1 MKILITGGT
10 AIAAL
15 KLLKAF
21 ENKEVVLADYG
32 TVPMLKSAAYQM
44 ISLGKKNE
52 EIVAHNILN
61 VCLDEGITTVLPLY
75 SFEVA
80 ALAKARVLFAEFGI
94 DLLLPDDEWLKRCFD
109 ESQAPKL
116 NDWAIYHSGKL
127 LYASSDLPIW
137 LVPQKDNL
145 NGAFTLTNDQFSLI
159 TI

>member
-1 MKILITGGT
+1 MKLLITGGT

-21 ENKEVVLADYG
+21 ENREAVLADYG

-61 VCLDEGITTVLPLY
+61 ICLDEGITTVLPLY
-75 SFEVA
+75 SFEII
-80 ALAKARVLFAEFGI
+80 ALAKAKVLFSEFGI
-94 DLLLPDDEWLKRCFD
+94 QILLPDDEALQLYFN
-109 ESQAPKL
+109 ESQTPKL
-116 NDWAIYHSGKL
+116 NDWAVYDSGKL
-127 LYASSDLPIW
+127 LYASTDNPVW
-137 LVPQKDNL
+137 QTQQNNL
-145 NGAFTLTNDQFSLI
+145 NGAFTWASGQPFLI

>member
-1 MKILITGGT
+1 MKLLITGGT

-21 ENKEVVLADYG
+21 ENREAVLADYG
-32 TVPMLKSAAYQM
+32 TVPMLRSAAYQM

-61 VCLDEGITTVLPLY
+61 ICLDEGIATVLPLY

-80 ALAKARVLFAEFGI
+80 ALAKAKVLFGEFGI
-94 DLLLPDDEWLKRCFD
+94 HILLPDD
-109 ESQAPKL
+109 QALPLYFSANQIPKL
-116 NDWAIYHSGKL
+116 NDWAVYDSGKL
-127 LYASSDLPIW
+127 LYASSDNVVW
-137 LVPQKDNL
+137 QTPQDNL
-145 NGAFTLTNDQFSLI
+145 NGAFAWVNGQHSLI